1 MRRQLIALALAAAC
15 LPGAADEGFG
25 LPALLRLLA
34 AVPRAEARFTEVRRL
49 QVLSTPLELRGTLRY
64 VRPDRLERQV
74 QSPYE
79 ETIRIEG
86 GRVSVDNPARGAR
99 RSYALDALPA
109 AYVLVESLRA
119 TLAGD
124 GAALER
130 HYRLKLLGTREAWL
144 LTLTPRDP
152 GVADMLA
159 EVRLHGTAER
169 VTRIEYDE
177 GPGDRTVITLRE
189 ARP

>member
-1 MRRQLIALALAAAC
+1 MRRRLIALVLAAAC

-25 LPALLRLLA
+25 LPALMRLLA

-49 QVLSTPLELRGTLRY
+49 QVLSTPLEVRGTLRY
-64 VRPDRLERQV
+64 VRPDLLERQV

-86 GRVSVDNPARGAR
+86 GRVSVDNPARGVR
-99 RSYALDALPA
+99 RSYALAALPA

-130 HYRLKLLGTREAWL
+130 HYQLRLQGTREAWL
-144 LTLTPRDP
+144 LILTPRDP

-159 EVRLHGTAER
+159 EVRLHGSAER
-169 VTRIEYDE
+169 ITRIEYDE
-177 GPGDRTVITLRE
+177 GPGDRTEITLRE
-189 ARP
+189 ATP